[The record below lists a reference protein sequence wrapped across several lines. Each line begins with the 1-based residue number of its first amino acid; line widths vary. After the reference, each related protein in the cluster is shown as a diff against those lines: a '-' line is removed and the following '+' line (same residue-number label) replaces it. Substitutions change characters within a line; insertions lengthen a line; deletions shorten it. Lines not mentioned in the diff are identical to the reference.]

1 MEKIAGIMGPGE
13 GARHEDMLM
22 AEEVGAYFAKS
33 GFVVL
38 TGGRNCGVMHSALKG
53 AKKAGGVTIGI
64 LPGDNYKN
72 ISKYVDIPIITDMGN
87 ARNQV
92 NVLSLQIVC
101 AIGMGAGTLSEIALS
116 LKTKKNLIL
125 MNQSKEVKKLFEILT
140 LQSR

>member
-1 MEKIAGIMGPGE
+1 MEHI
-13 GARHEDMLM
+13 LQ
-22 AEEVGAYFAKS
+22 KS

-92 NVLSLQIVC
+92 NVLSSQIVC

-125 MNQSKEVKKLFEILT
+125 MNQSKEVKKLFEINNFENLNFAESIED
-140 LQSR
+140 LDQKMNQFHFFDV